1 MGDQIVRYN
10 FNDNIS
16 YGLLVS
22 GDIVHPLIDGPFD
35 EFKTTGDKIN
45 LCDVTLLT
53 PIKVS
58 TIFALG
64 LNYAS
69 HVKESKYDFPEIP
82 MLFMKPVTSVI
93 GPGEAIIYPKEG
105 EIVHHEAEV
114 CTIIGKKGRYISE
127 EKALDFVLG
136 YTCGNDV
143 SERKIQRAEMA
154 QHALLVGKGFDT
166 FTPLGPVIDTD
177 LDANNI
183 DIIAR
188 VNGKE
193 RQRSNTSDLI
203 FSVAQIVSYISQ
215 SITLMP
221 GDVIMTGT
229 PSGVGPILPG
239 DIVEIEMSGAGVLSN
254 PVVAAG

>member
-1 MGDQIVRYN
+1 MG
-10 FNDNIS
+10 
-16 YGLLVS
+16 LV
-22 GDIVHPLIDGPFD
+22 GTCI
-35 EFKTTGDKIN
+35 
-45 LCDVTLLT
+45 
-53 PIKVS
+53 
-58 TIFALG
+58 IF
-64 LNYAS
+64 
-69 HVKESKYDFPEIP
+69 FEIP
-82 MLFMKPVTSVI
+82 HK
-93 GPGEAIIYPKEG
+93 
-105 EIVHHEAEV
+105 
-114 CTIIGKKGRYISE
+114 
-127 EKALDFVLG
+127 
-136 YTCGNDV
+136 
-143 SERKIQRAEMA
+143 
-154 QHALLVGKGFDT
+154 
-166 FTPLGPVIDTD
+166 VIDTD

-203 FSVAQIVSYISQ
+203 FSVAQIVSYISK